1 MLAVMHQQGLGVAV
15 NYKRA
20 PIAHLRTTK
29 LGDTTV
35 LYNLAEFHQ
44 LGNGV
49 ALNDAATRKW
59 HLAATQGH
67 PKTQNNLGAT
77 YYIGAGYIGA
87 GYIGAGYIGAG
98 YIGAGVAQDLVE
110 AWKWLTLA
118 ANRLRD
124 QYRTVTL
131 SNRTHALRKI

>member
-1 MLAVMHQQGLGVAV
+1 LDFRAPANTGHGGTASMLAVMHQQGLGVAV

-49 ALNDAATRKW
+49 TLNDAATRKW
-59 HLAATQGH
+59 HLTATQRH

-77 YYIGAGYIGA
+77 YYIGAG
-87 GYIGAGYIGAG
+87 
-98 YIGAGVAQDLVE
+98 VAQDLVE
-110 AWKWLTLA
+110 AWKCLALA

-124 QYRTVTL
+124 QYRTATL

>member
-1 MLAVMHQQGLGVAV
+1 VIQEFRPGPIGFS
-15 NYKRA
+15 RA
-20 PIAHLRTTK
+20 GQYRAWRHCVYVSRDASTGPGRRSQLQARTTK

-77 YYIGAGYIGA
+77 YYV
-87 GYIGAGYIGAG
+87 
-98 YIGAGVAQDLVE
+98 GAGVAQDLVE

>member
-87 GYIGAGYIGAG
+87 G
-98 YIGAGVAQDLVE
+98 VAQDLVE
-110 AWKWLTLA
+110 AWKWLALA

>member
-15 NYKRA
+15 NDKRA

-35 LYNLAEFHQ
+35 LYNLDNLAEFHQ
-44 LGNGV
+44 SGNGV

-59 HLAATQGH
+59 HLAASQGH

-77 YYIGAGYIGA
+77 
-87 GYIGAGYIGAG
+87 
-98 YIGAGVAQDLVE
+98 
-110 AWKWLTLA
+110 
-118 ANRLRD
+118 
-124 QYRTVTL
+124 
-131 SNRTHALRKI
+131 

>member
-15 NYKRA
+15 NDKRA

-44 LGNGV
+44 SGNGV

-59 HLAATQGH
+59 HLAASQGH

-77 YYIGAGYIGA
+77 YYIGAG
-87 GYIGAGYIGAG
+87 
-98 YIGAGVAQDLVE
+98 VAQDMVE